1 MLCTLR
7 LVTPVKVPSE
17 IRSGVSHVGD
27 TQVLEKRR
35 YVDRELP
42 RREGGRE
49 GKALASGEGDG
60 GEHGIT
66 LPSAVAG
73 GQVYAGEPQVVTH
86 SAPALQRSP
95 YSHLYRVEGGEPDRL

>member
-1 MLCTLR
+1 ML
-7 LVTPVKVPSE
+7 V
-17 IRSGVSHVGD
+17 IRKSLKKEGMWTASS
-27 TQVLEKRR
+27 L
-35 YVDRELP
+35 
-42 RREGGRE
+42 GGRE
-49 GKALASGEGDG
+49 GGEGARLRRGREGDG